1 MLKRRKNIYLTI
13 FLSSL
18 MLLNL
23 NNYTKAEPNL
33 FNSAILIGAD
43 TKAETKNEVPTDEIT
58 KKYDF
63 NLVQELILGRAV
75 AYGLLEKFNNKIC
88 TDEKLN
94 NYVNLVGQS
103 VAKSASK
110 RPQVKYRFGIID
122 SDEINAFACP
132 GGYIFV
138 TTGLLKIL
146 SNENELASVLGHE
159 IGHVEHGDGL
169 KDINEHRKDEF
180 SKLKVDKLE
189 KEFDTIHDVV
199 SSLPYASS
207 YTPANL
213 AKSGINSAIGSIG
226 GYGGIAASLTLGTAS
241 GYAVD
246 AAAKG
251 LKGLVKIFAQKAI
264 ERWYYQPLTP
274 EIEFAADAFS
284 ADAMMKIGY
293 NPIGLT
299 NLLET
304 MKDIGSSQSENK
316 ANNAESGSKSL
327 FTYRHPPIAERIT
340 KIDDLMSKNQFPD
353 TIDPEKK
360 AVFKSRFRENS
371 AIINTN

>member
-18 MLLNL
+18 MLLSL
-23 NNYTKAEPNL
+23 NNYVKAEPNL
-33 FNSAILIGAD
+33 FNGAILIGA
-43 TKAETKNEVPTDEIT
+43 ETKNEAPTDEIT
-58 KKYDF
+58 TKYGF

-103 VAKSASK
+103 VAKAASK

-122 SDEINAFACP
+122 TDEINAFACP

-146 SNENELASVLGHE
+146 NNENELASVLAHE
-159 IGHVEHGDGL
+159 IGHIEHGDGL

-180 SKLKVDKLE
+180 SKLQVDKLE

-207 YTPANL
+207 YTPANM
-213 AKSGINSAIGSIG
+213 AKRGISSAIGSIG
-226 GYGGIAASLTLGTAS
+226 GYGGLAASLTLGTAS

-284 ADAMMKIGY
+284 TDAMMNIGY

-304 MKDIGSSQSENK
+304 MKDIESSQSENK
-316 ANNAESGSKSL
+316 VKEADSGPKSL
-327 FTYRHPPIAERIT
+327 FTYRHPPITERIT
-340 KIDDLMSKNQFPD
+340 KIDEIMCKNQFPD

-360 AVFKSRFRENS
+360 AVFKSRFRENV
-371 AIINTN
+371 AELKEN